1 MGITLF
7 EKQLEKMNVQDKN
20 KILEQIKKGWLVDL
34 LDDTEIASQLNTNVT
49 AIKNIRNKYHIIR
62 DTNLKLKAKCKREW
76 EEYCHDDSIQLSL
89 ETFKMHENEIDSN
102 IYISKLNQYVHNDLL
117 DNNEISKLL
126 NLKIGVI
133 TYLKNKYNIY
143 RSKQEIYLKQQKTQ
157 NNKSNEEKQQ
167 ELINRRNAQINRNE
181 SDKKLTR
188 QKIKETNLEKY
199 GVTHNWQKPEIREK
213 INENNLKKYGTKN
226 ALLSSKAKSTRLKKY
241 GNENY
246 NNREKYKE
254 SYSSFSKD
262 KINEIKEK
270 TKITNLEKYGVKHPM
285 QSKEVISKM
294 RKNSIRKWGV
304 SHPFKTDEVKQKSSN
319 TCQDKY
325 GVLWPCMTEQC
336 RNSQGGTISNINKEF
351 AKLLDEYNI
360 EYEMEFPLMNYSYDF
375 KIGNTL
381 VEIDPTYTH
390 NSTKGT
396 YFNGTESKPLD
407 KNYHINKTLL
417 ANQFGFRCI
426 HVFDWDDKN
435 KIISMFTPKQK
446 IYAKDCEVVRIDDTH
461 LVNSFEEKYHLQGSC
476 RGQIVCYGLM
486 YNNNLVQIM
495 TFGKP
500 RYNEKYKWELLRLCS
515 HKDYI
520 ITGGSKRL
528 WKHFLK
534 DYNGNNIISYCD
546 ISKFNGD
553 VYSSL
558 GMKLVSTS
566 KPNIIW
572 SNGSSL
578 KLTNNLLIQ
587 RGYDQIF
594 GTNYGKGTS
603 NRELMIENNWLE
615 VYDCGQ
621 QSWEYV
627 K

>member
-89 ETFKMHENEIDSN
+89 ETFKMHENEIDSS

-254 SYSSFSKD
+254 SYSSFSED

-336 RNSQGGTISNINKEF
+336 RNSQGGTISKINKEF

-476 RGQIVCYGLM
+476 RGQMVCYGLV

-500 RYNEKYKWELLRLCS
+500 RYNKKYKWELLRLCS

-603 NRELMIENNWLE
+603 NRELMIENNWL
-615 VYDCGQ
+615 VVFDCGQ